1 MSSYSERGRA
11 ASLIGGRRWASLLL
25 MAALAA
31 CAPSPK
37 PGSIGSRPTELP
49 SPTPG
54 PTATPTPSLLL
65 IAAPEG
71 FAAGE
76 LAAWAADHGWGV
88 LTSDPEGASAIVGET
103 RVDLRAIVSFGEH
116 FGGRAAQIA
125 AEVAP
130 VVLVEPAQIEPG
142 PRLSTVG
149 EPGGRHDQAGFLAGV
164 MVGLAGQTG
173 WVGLVEG
180 TGGPLEPVYR
190 AGFEAGVRYG
200 CPKCQLVSLTALEAT
215 TDAFRGQGV
224 EVVFVVPGPAADEA
238 GAQLAEG
245 GLWLVWVGD
254 LPTPNLRVA
263 GQVVFAVDGLIK
275 QALEALQAGQS
286 GAAWPYA
293 VENGGIRLGE
303 VDPEAISPGR
313 QRLLQEAYDA
323 VAAGQLDIGIDPAS
337 GQEG

>member
-1 MSSYSERGRA
+1 MSLYSERGRA
-11 ASLIGGRRWASLLL
+11 ASRIGRRRWASLLL

-31 CAPSPK
+31 CAPRSK
-37 PGSIGSRPTELP
+37 PESIESRPTEFP

-71 FAAGE
+71 FAASE

-88 LTSDPEGASAIVGET
+88 LNADPEGASAIVAET
-103 RVDLRAIVSFGEH
+103 RVDVQAIVSFGEH
-116 FGGRAAQIA
+116 FGGRAAEIA
-125 AEVAP
+125 VDVAP
-130 VVLVEPAQIEPG
+130 MVLVEAGEVEPG

-164 MVGLAGQTG
+164 MVGLAGEAG

-180 TGGPLEPVYR
+180 TGGPREPVYR
-190 AGFEAGVRYG
+190 AGFEAGLRYG
-200 CPKCQLVSLTALEAT
+200 CPKCRLVSLTASEAT
-215 TDAFRGQGV
+215 VDGFRGQGV
-224 EVVFVVPGPAADEA
+224 EVVFVAPGPAAAEA

-245 GLWLVWVGD
+245 GLWVVWVGD
-254 LPTPNLRVA
+254 LPTPDLRIA
-263 GQVVFAVDGLIK
+263 GQVVFASDGLIL
-275 QALEALQAGQS
+275 QALDALQAGEP
-286 GAAWPYA
+286 GAAWPYSIG
-293 VENGGIRLGE
+293 NGGIRLGDL
-303 VDPEAISPGR
+303 DPEAISLGR

-323 VAAGQLDIGIDPAS
+323 VAAGLLDIGIDPVS

>member
-1 MSSYSERGRA
+1 
-11 ASLIGGRRWASLLL
+11 

-31 CAPSPK
+31 CAPRSN
-37 PGSIGSRPTELP
+37 PGSIESRPTEFP

-71 FAAGE
+71 FAASE

-88 LTSDPEGASAIVGET
+88 LNSDPEGASAIVAET
-103 RVDLRAIVSFGEH
+103 RVDLRAIVSFGDN

-130 VVLVEPAQIEPG
+130 VVLVEPGQIEPG

-173 WVGLVEG
+173 WVGLVES
-180 TGGPLEPVYR
+180 TGGPREPVYR

-200 CPKCQLVSLTALEAT
+200 CPKCQLVISPASEAT
-215 TDAFRGQGV
+215 IDGFRGQGV
-224 EVVFVVPGPAADEA
+224 EVVFVVPGPAAAEA

-245 GLWLVWVGD
+245 GLWVVWVGD
-254 LPTPNLRVA
+254 LPTPDLRIA
-263 GQVVFAVDGLIK
+263 GQVVFASDGLIL
-275 QALEALQAGQS
+275 QALDALQAGGP
-286 GAAWPYA
+286 GAAWPYT